1 MKKFLLNSNLLV
13 LMALVTLFAACNK
26 ESEELLS
33 EEDILGIRSVE
44 MDENDLALAFA
55 NLEDVPFDALD
66 VEAMPVNRAEKC
78 FNFNYPITIQFPD
91 ETTFTANSK
100 DELKVAIQAWREA
113 NPDIHKRPHLV
124 YPVSLTMKDGTV
136 LTVNSTEEMRNV
148 IRECARRWRHVR
160 IWTCVDLI
168 YPVTLEF
175 PDETT
180 LVVNSKDELKVAISA
195 WRENNTDMEG
205 RPHIQFPFD
214 VQLKNG
220 EIITLNNLDEL
231 KDIIKQ
237 CIKKRRFVRF

>member
-1 MKKFLLNSNLLV
+1 MKKFFLNSNLIV
-13 LMALVTLFAACNK
+13 LLALVILIGACNQ
-26 ESEELLS
+26 ETDELIS
-33 EEDILGIRSVE
+33 EEDILGIRTIE

-66 VEAMPVNRAEKC
+66 VEAMQMNRAEKC
-78 FNFNYPITIQFPD
+78 FNFNYPVTVQFPD
-91 ETTFTANSK
+91 ESIFTADSK
-100 DELKVAIQAWREA
+100 EDLKAAIQAWREA
-113 NPDIHKRPHLV
+113 NPGIHKRPHLV

-136 LTVNSTEEMRNV
+136 LTINSTEEMRDV

-168 YPVTLEF
+168 YPVTLEL

-180 LVVNSKDELKVAISA
+180 LVVNSKEELKDAIAA

-220 EIITLNNLDEL
+220 EIITINNLDEL
-231 KDIIKQ
+231 KDLIKQ